1 MVLPSLP
8 SLPSI
13 RIHMFSKACSAL
25 LLACAAACAPMVTH
39 TPRVEEGFSLFG
51 TAGGGAR
58 LCDSLDC
65 DTQLV
70 PQQGLGVRYGQAAT
84 ETRPG
89 VSAAITFSTAIVSS
103 ELDLYIQA
111 PTTVGFDVGAG
122 VLTSLT
128 HDMPYVQVG
137 RIRED
142 GSGWYTTQGYAFL
155 TSRPPEWTLEF
166 DGSPTADEVEP
177 RYWAPT
183 VAYRTRGRAG
193 VHLYLSGAFGSA
205 KAVVYSLDTPE
216 ERTTTGQP
224 VRVVMM
230 GIVFD
235 VQPVRPRP
243 PAPRSSPAVPPA
255 SPPR

>member
-1 MVLPSLP
+1 LPSLV
-8 SLPSI
+8 SV
-13 RIHMFSKACSAL
+13 RIHVLLKVYPAL
-25 LLACAAACAPMVTH
+25 LLACAAACAPIVTH
-39 TPRVEEGFSLFG
+39 TPRVEQGFSLFG
-51 TAGGGAR
+51 TAGGGTR
-58 LCDSLDC
+58 LCDSVGC

-103 ELDLYIQA
+103 ELDLYVQA
-111 PTTVGFDVGAG
+111 PTAVGLDVGAG

-155 TSRPPEWTLEF
+155 ASRPPEWSLSF
-166 DGSPTADEVEP
+166 DGPPTADEVEP

-183 VAYRTRGRAG
+183 VAYRSRGRPG
-193 VHLYLSGAFGSA
+193 FHVYLSGAFGSA
-205 KAVVYSLDTPE
+205 KAVVASLDSLPA
-216 ERTTTGQP
+216 RTTTRQP
-224 VRVVMM
+224 VRVLMM

-235 VQPVRPRP
+235 VQPVPPRP
-243 PAPRSSPAVPPA
+243 LAPPPSIPAVPPTGL
-255 SPPR
+255 PH

>member
-1 MVLPSLP
+1 MVLRL
-8 SLPSI
+8 LAVALSI
-13 RIHMFSKACSAL
+13 RIHMLSKVCSAL
-25 LLACAAACAPMVTH
+25 LLACAAACAPIVTH
-39 TPRVEEGFSLFG
+39 TPRVEEGFSFFG
-51 TAGGGAR
+51 TAGGGGR
-58 LCDSLDC
+58 LCDSVGC

-84 ETRPG
+84 ATRPG
-89 VSAAITFSTAIVSS
+89 VSAAVTFSTAIVSS
-103 ELDLYIQA
+103 ELDLYLQA
-111 PTTVGFDVGAG
+111 PTAVGLDVGAG
-122 VLTSLT
+122 VLSALT

-137 RIRED
+137 RMRED

-155 TSRPPEWTLEF
+155 SSRPPEWTLEF

-193 VHLYLSGAFGSA
+193 VHVYLSGAFGSA
-205 KAVVYSLDTPE
+205 KAVVYSADSLAT
-216 ERTTTGQP
+216 RTTTRQP

-243 PAPRSSPAVPPA
+243 PAPRPTPAVPPTGL
-255 SPPR
+255 PR